1 MLANFLIVWILALDI
16 FVIMAQNKGDF
27 DVEME
32 YVNEEIE
39 FLLEGNILQNK
50 RPKQVN
56 ITH

>member
-1 MLANFLIVWILALDI
+1 
-16 FVIMAQNKGDF
+16 MAQNKGDF